1 MRIATRRLLREWK
14 HYNRTV
20 RQDEALFYMKPH
32 DSNMFVWHVVLRD
45 FKQTG
50 HELYILLYLHQL
62 ENDNSI
68 IVMKCLTPNNKLPIN
83 RNVSL
88 THLQNLLLL
97 EHGFVKL
104 IDHIWGMFFRT
115 TDTLMNNNTQ
125 INSRLCYSWNR
136 IVCKDFVRVFPELCG
151 LLQEGD
157 YDLVKSY
164 RHKLNAIQ
172 SQNSSNCSTTKP
184 MDDSFYFGFNKGIP
198 PSNGLTHNFLACDSR
213 PSHKHGGEIIEEMQ
227 SSLKR
232 RRC

>member
-104 IDHIWGMFFRT
+104 IDHIWGMF
-115 TDTLMNNNTQ
+115 L
-125 INSRLCYSWNR
+125 
-136 IVCKDFVRVFPELCG
+136 EL
-151 LLQEGD
+151 LIL
-157 YDLVKSY
+157 
-164 RHKLNAIQ
+164 
-172 SQNSSNCSTTKP
+172 
-184 MDDSFYFGFNKGIP
+184 
-198 PSNGLTHNFLACDSR
+198 
-213 PSHKHGGEIIEEMQ
+213 
-227 SSLKR
+227 
-232 RRC
+232 